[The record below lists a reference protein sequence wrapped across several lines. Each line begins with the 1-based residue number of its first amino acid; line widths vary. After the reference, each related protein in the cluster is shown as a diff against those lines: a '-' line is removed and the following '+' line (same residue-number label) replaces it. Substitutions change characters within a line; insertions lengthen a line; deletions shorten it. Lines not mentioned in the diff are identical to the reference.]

1 MRPPRLNSKSPT
13 HQTAAYRRE
22 RRAQLRGLLILA
34 ALVLLWILFRA
45 NRHAIF
51 HPGWWRL

>member
-1 MRPPRLNSKSPT
+1 MRPRPKPNLAP
-13 HQTAAYRRE
+13 ALRRE